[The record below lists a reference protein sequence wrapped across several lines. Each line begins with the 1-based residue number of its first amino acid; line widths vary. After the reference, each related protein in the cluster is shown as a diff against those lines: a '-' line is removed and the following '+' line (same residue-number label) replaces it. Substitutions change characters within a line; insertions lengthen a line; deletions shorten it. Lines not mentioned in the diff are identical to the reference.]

1 MAEALKVVAHYQF
14 TPESLAMLSEAAR
27 SNVVRV
33 NSYEEQLRAMAEAEV
48 LCSFD
53 FPNNWREVAPHLRWY
68 QSVSAGVDRLRGNSV
83 LDPDSGVIV
92 TTASGVHSEIICEYV
107 FCSILM
113 FNRGWHT
120 MVDLQRRHIWAHE
133 SPEYPLPGRELTGR
147 TMGIVGLGNI
157 GRRIAQVAHAFGMKV
172 LAMRFSTRGSEPDP
186 DVDQSYPVEQLRS
199 MLALCDYV
207 VLSMPLTGRTAKM
220 IGEAEL
226 RAMRPD
232 AYLVNIARGGVVD
245 EPALIRALQEG
256 WIAGAGLDVT
266 DPEPPRNDSPL
277 YDLPNVI
284 LTPHVAGAT
293 EHYERRLAELFAD
306 NLRRYR
312 AGQPLRNQYDARR
325 GY

>member
-133 SPEYPLPGRELTGR
+133 SPKYPLPGRELTGR

-306 NLRRYR
+306 NLRR
-312 AGQPLRNQYDARR
+312 
-325 GY
+325 

>member
-245 EPALIRALQEG
+245 EPALICALQEG